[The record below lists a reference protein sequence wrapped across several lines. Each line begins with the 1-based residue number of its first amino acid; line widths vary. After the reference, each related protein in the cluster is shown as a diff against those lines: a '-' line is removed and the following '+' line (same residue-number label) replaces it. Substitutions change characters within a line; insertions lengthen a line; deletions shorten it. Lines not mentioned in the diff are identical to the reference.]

1 MTQTNARKKKGKAML
16 SRQEKE
22 ELGSYVDALR
32 TTRRAIEVK
41 ASFALTK
48 HVRVVE
54 VQKQA
59 TFDLP
64 ERTYVLL
71 GEDNKTIEG
80 FSSALNAFSGIVR
93 LIEEYFV
100 GLVVKDTEHE
110 RMAKEFSESLDS
122 FLEKLAQGVKEVES
136 AL

>member
-1 MTQTNARKKKGKAML
+1 ML
-16 SRQEKE
+16 SQQEKE

-32 TTRRAIEVK
+32 TMRRAIELK
-41 ASFALTK
+41 ASFALAQD
-48 HVRVVE
+48 VRMVDLR
-54 VQKQA
+54 QQA
-59 TFDLP
+59 TADLG
-64 ERTYVLL
+64 RTYVLL
-71 GEDNKTIEG
+71 REDGSPVGE
-80 FSSALNAFSGIVR
+80 FSSTLDAFSGIVR

-122 FLEKLAQGVKEVES
+122 LLEKLAQGVKEVES

>member
-1 MTQTNARKKKGKAML
+1 ML
-16 SRQEKE
+16 NQQEKE
-22 ELGSYVDALR
+22 ELGSYVNALR
-32 TTRRAIEVK
+32 TMRRAIEVK
-41 ASFALTK
+41 ARLTFAK

-54 VQKQA
+54 VQKQDSS
-59 TFDLP
+59 DLP

-71 GEDNKTIEG
+71 GEDNKQVEG

-93 LIEEYFV
+93 LIEEYFIS
-100 GLVVKDTEHE
+100 LVVKDAEHG
-110 RMAKEFSESLDS
+110 RMAKEFSKSLDS